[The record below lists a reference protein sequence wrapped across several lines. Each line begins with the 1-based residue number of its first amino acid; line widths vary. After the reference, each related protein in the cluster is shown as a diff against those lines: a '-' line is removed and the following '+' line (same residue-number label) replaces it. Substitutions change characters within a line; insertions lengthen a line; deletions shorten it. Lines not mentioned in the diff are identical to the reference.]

1 MASQFPR
8 AYVMC
13 PEAQEYVPVEGVVV
27 IQRESVK
34 VLEERQR
41 KDEVLMVPYFE
52 SGHRKNL
59 VYAQKLGIL
68 QKETGNR

>member
-1 MASQFPR
+1 
-8 AYVMC
+8 MC

-59 VYAQKLGIL
+59 VDAQKLGIL